1 MQLKYF
7 LSTDTKETCHKRY
20 KELCKIYHPDNNSG
34 NTVIMAEIN
43 NEYSYIKS
51 GKKQEADVET
61 TIEHNVSAQDLSKLI
76 KETTLEDVFTIANF
90 IFSKDNEKK
99 KKKIID
105 LMKKCKLI

>member
-7 LSTDTKETCHKRY
+7 SQTDTKETCHKRY
-20 KELCKIYHPDNNSG
+20 KNLCKIYHPDSNSG
-34 NTVIMAEIN
+34 NTEIMAEIN
-43 NEYSYIKS
+43 NEYNYICS
-51 GKKQEADVET
+51 GEKKEIDIKQEYNIT
-61 TIEHNVSAQDLSKLI
+61 AQDLSKLI